1 MVQSGLSDEFQEAVL
16 CLPSREVTSQ
26 DFNCVKKKK
35 KKSCVETGLEGA
47 GEKLKSLAN
56 EETIRP
62 NLERNDKSLN

>member
-1 MVQSGLSDEFQEAVL
+1 MLHSGLYDEFQEAVL

-26 DFNCVKKKK
+26 DFNCVKK

-62 NLERNDKSLN
+62 NPERNDKSLN

>member
-1 MVQSGLSDEFQEAVL
+1 M
-16 CLPSREVTSQ
+16 C
-26 DFNCVKKKK
+26 KK
-35 KKSCVETGLEGA
+35 KKSYVETGLEGA